1 MSLPLTADQ
10 TYSAITLP
18 AATATAR
25 TLLTAYAKTITIHV
39 RNTGSTN
46 AITALRYRRYLR
58 DADTVPGPW
67 IAVTA
72 SLPIAAGASWEMQI
86 SDDCAWEIEVEL
98 TSTSG
103 TTADLSVVGV

>member
-10 TYSAITLP
+10 THSAVSLP

-25 TLLTAYAKTITIHV
+25 TLLTAWAKTITLHV
-39 RNTGSTN
+39 RNTGNTN
-46 AITALRYRRYLR
+46 AITAFRYRRYLR
-58 DADTVPGPW
+58 EADTVPGPW

-72 SLPIAAGASWEMQI
+72 SLPIAAGDSWEMQL

-103 TTADLSVVGV
+103 TTADISVVGV

>member
-1 MSLPLTADQ
+1 MTLPLTADQ
-10 TYSAITLP
+10 THSAVTLP

-25 TLLTAYAKTITIHV
+25 TLLTAYAKTITLHV
-39 RNTGSTN
+39 RNVGSTN

-58 DADTVPGPW
+58 DSDTVPGPW

-72 SLPIAAGASWEMQI
+72 SLPIAAGAAWEMQI

-103 TTADLSVVGV
+103 TTADISVVGV